1 MIEKRLEL
9 RFWARNLEDAD
20 KKIQRMG
27 SAYYGNVSY
36 KVTLHVGDA
45 ETLKEVTVN
54 GDRDQELT
62 GFSVYAELVN
72 D

>member
-1 MIEKRLEL
+1 MVEKRLEL

-20 KKIQRMG
+20 KKIQLMG
-27 SAYYGNVSY
+27 AAYYGNVSY

-45 ETLKEVTVN
+45 ETLEEVTVS